1 MTVDPRSTDPAN
13 DTDTDL
19 VTDTDTDEDFVDEF
33 GDFED
38 DEDLEDV
45 LQALG
50 LPDRMAPL
58 WLPGIAE
65 LAAVARESVLLR
77 RVGELV
83 AWVGE
88 RRQVTGEGDLTE
100 ADAAEAAERLGTT
113 QAELLLCWEVALA
126 ADLVVVSED
135 ETADANPDLWPTDDD
150 EEDLGTWAIAFTQ
163 VLQSLVIDAE
173 VAEENVLEF
182 DTAGAL
188 VLPLVLSRSLGVPV
202 AELQEI
208 ARDVE
213 TEHLEEHEAGAVW
226 DRWVAE
232 HGDPVTTLLARL
244 AEHGAVEVDEETARL
259 TPLGMLI
266 MRDELVEGGIEI
278 PLLPP
283 PDEMTAEDL
292 LTVVGGVTTE
302 ELAELSEAWLA
313 RRDHEKAAAEL
324 LAAAVLA
331 GPAGRFY
338 ATSFLA
344 DLPATQWSTVLDEP
358 TMRPYALAAL
368 GQEHEPA
375 DVAWLML
382 DALSASADILG
393 ELDPDAVEIVA
404 AQALPA
410 EHAEEILDAAWRLPH
425 PLTHDVL
432 SLIGAHHSDK
442 KIAKAARTAAHK
454 AKSAS

>member
-1 MTVDPRSTDPAN
+1 MTVDPPSSDPDKA
-13 DTDTDL
+13 TDTDL
-19 VTDTDTDEDFVDEF
+19 DEDLVEEYVD
-33 GDFED
+33 DFED
-38 DEDLEDV
+38 DEDFEDV
-45 LQALG
+45 IQALG
-50 LPDRMAPL
+50 LPDRMPPL
-58 WLPGIAE
+58 SLPGIPE
-65 LAAVARESVLLR
+65 LAATARRSALLR

-88 RRQVTGEGDLTE
+88 RRLVTEEGDLTE
-100 ADAAEAAERLGTT
+100 VDAAEVAERLGITP
-113 QAELLLCWEVALA
+113 AELLLCWEVALA

-135 ETADANPDLWPTDDD
+135 ETADANPDLWPTGDDH
-150 EEDLGTWAIAFTQ
+150 EDLGTWAVAFTQ
-163 VLQSLVIDAE
+163 VLQSLIIDAE
-173 VAEENVLEF
+173 MAEEVDLEF

-188 VLPLVLSRSLGVPV
+188 VLPLFLSRSLGVPV

-213 TEHLEEHEAGAVW
+213 TEHLEEEDAGAVW
-226 DRWVAE
+226 DRWVAS

-244 AEHGAVEVDEETARL
+244 AEHGAVEVDGETARL

-292 LTVVGGVTTE
+292 LTVVGGVTNE

-313 RRDHEKAAAEL
+313 QRDHEKAATEL

-331 GPAGRFY
+331 EPAGRFY
-338 ATSFLA
+338 ATSVLA
-344 DLPATQWSTVLDEP
+344 DLPTTPWSTVLDEP
-358 TMRPYALAAL
+358 TMRPYALSAL
-368 GQEHEPA
+368 GQDHEPA
-375 DVAWLML
+375 DVAWLLL
-382 DALSASADILG
+382 DAMSVSADILG
-393 ELDPDAVEIVA
+393 ELDPEAVEVVA
-404 AQALPA
+404 EQALPA

-425 PLTHDVL
+425 PLAEDVL
-432 SLIGAHHSDK
+432 TLIGAHHTDK

-454 AKSAS
+454 ARSAG